1 MSRYCLFIQE
11 IILNQSI
18 LNFIYFVQNV
28 LETLL
33 FSLNNLGIVGH
44 VGRPLPDLPL
54 QGVHFSIQL
63 EQQLLQSRHL
73 LRGHLQVVGS
83 RGVLQFRHQAGGSP
97 GLVFPGVSGL
107 RHLLV
112 QTRELL
118 AGFVLL
124 HQVLDSLLQTRPQQ
138 VLHSLVQVGQ
148 KLFVDDLT
156 MSNIKYQ
163 I

>member
-83 RGVLQFRHQAGGSP
+83 RGVLQFRHQQLLSCK
-97 GLVFPGVSGL
+97 S
-107 RHLLV
+107 HLERNGRNEI
-112 QTRELL
+112 RET
-118 AGFVLL
+118 V
-124 HQVLDSLLQTRPQQ
+124 
-138 VLHSLVQVGQ
+138 
-148 KLFVDDLT
+148 KVDII
-156 MSNIKYQ
+156 SS
-163 I
+163 